1 MTARRALGALETEVL
16 EVLWRADH
24 PLTPAEV
31 LDALDS
37 SLAYTTVMT
46 VLGRL
51 WAKGLARRE
60 KSGRAYGYTAA
71 VSEADLSADR
81 MRKVLAT
88 SSDAAA
94 TMSQFVAGLDDEQQ
108 KQLRALLEK
117 RSR

>member
-1 MTARRALGALETEVL
+1 VTARRALGALETEVL

-51 WAKGLARRE
+51 WNKGLAERA
-60 KSGRAYGYTAA
+60 KVGRAFAYSAA
-71 VSEADLSADR
+71 MSEADLSADR
-81 MRKVLAT
+81 MRKALDT
-88 SSDAAA
+88 SSNALA
-94 TMSQFVAGLDDEQQ
+94 TMSQFVDGLDKRQQ
-108 KQLRALLEK
+108 RQLRALLEK
-117 RSR
+117 RRS

>member
-1 MTARRALGALETEVL
+1 MGPRRPLGALEAEIL
-16 EVLWRADH
+16 EVLWHSDRA
-24 PLTPAEV
+24 LTPAEV
-31 LDALDS
+31 LDALDAN
-37 SLAYTTVMT
+37 LAYTTVMT